1 MSKHALQFLAAN
13 NFISIAL
20 DTEKVAFTDQ
30 ELNIFINEPI
40 DELLSIILVF
50 DFLVKVE
57 V

>member
-20 DTEKVAFTDQ
+20 DTEKVALTDQ

>member
-1 MSKHALQFLAAN
+1 MSKHALQFLTAN

-20 DTEKVAFTDQ
+20 DTEKVALTDQ